1 MENIKDLS
9 PSEIKM
15 IELKRKEEQ
24 LELEKKK
31 IQKEQ
36 LREKQ
41 LRDMMNSI
49 SKKEKGIKIDNSNIQ
64 LFIKKCR
71 EEGIG
76 EDFIWIVKGKENI
89 TIKVEGTYSYSEL
102 TKEDEVSINVDK
114 FILNS
119 KWSSGVYIDNEAKIS
134 CENITSRWQA
144 YTMNG
149 FIKKLKEKIENE
161 KYEQERKRKSNITK
175 EKLIKYF
182 QEISPKGTK
191 IVEEEKYIRGH
202 HRGDRGYMKK
212 LLKLEYPNSS
222 WVKISYYNDGSWSIN
237 EKYDHKL
244 LKFDTKEE
252 WLEYLS
258 K

>member
-24 LELEKKK
+24 LEIEREKIKK
-31 IQKEQ
+31 EKLREEQ
-36 LREKQ
+36 LVK
-41 LRDMMNSI
+41 MMNSI
-49 SKKEKGIKIDNSNIQ
+49 SKKKRGIEIDNSNIQ

-71 EEGIG
+71 EEDIG
-76 EDFIWIVKGKENI
+76 EDFIWIVKRKENI

-102 TKEDEVSINVDK
+102 TKEDEASINVDK
-114 FILNS
+114 FLLNS

-134 CENITSRWQA
+134 CENITGRWQA

-149 FIKKLKEKIENE
+149 FIKKLKEKIEEE
-161 KYEQERKRKSNITK
+161 KYEQERKIKSNIAK

-182 QEISPKGTK
+182 QENSPEGTK
-191 IVEEEKYIRGH
+191 IIEEEKYIRGLH
-202 HRGDRGYMKK
+202 GRDLGYTKK
-212 LLKLEYPNSS
+212 IIKLEYPNSS
-222 WVKISYYNDGSWSIN
+222 WVKLSYYNDGSWSIS

-244 LKFDTKEE
+244 PKFDTKEE